1 MPVALSAIEGISHVR
16 LVLPK
21 ELRSSDARKSIYRSI
36 LQVKKKFP
44 DVPLLDPI
52 ENMNIKDTAFQKL
65 VVVSK
70 VYVVCVCVCV
80 CLVTHWLCRKF
91 QHSKRNFK
99 HIPYMIHL
107 SFLLFMTPIPPKW
120 ILSTNA
126 KP

>member
-44 DVPLLDPI
+44 DVPLLDPV

-65 VVVSK
+65 VAVSNSLL
-70 VYVVCVCVCV
+70 
-80 CLVTHWLCRKF
+80 CLLLVIHWLCRKF
-91 QHSKRNFK
+91 QH
-99 HIPYMIHL
+99 
-107 SFLLFMTPIPPKW
+107 
-120 ILSTNA
+120 
-126 KP
+126 